1 MTTPPLPESP
11 VLRVRLDYAQA
22 DAALAGNRF
31 YIGYTGSAPTPGNC
45 ATLAS
50 DVAAAWVSA
59 VADLVYV
66 DYALTEVDV
75 LDITTLTGAS
85 GQWTGDNAGGST
97 GTQIPA
103 SAASNCEF
111 GIARRYRGG
120 KPRIYWPAP
129 SASNMLD
136 AGHWTEDFTGIIG
149 SATTAFFAAIAALD
163 IGAMGVLSHVNVS
176 YYDGFTNVTNSSGRT
191 RAAPKYRT
199 AALVE
204 PVESYIP
211 KAEISS
217 QRRRRVATAY

>member
-1 MTTPPLPESP
+1 MTTPPLPESS
-11 VLRVRLDYAQA
+11 VLRVRLDYTQN
-22 DAALAGNRF
+22 DASLAGNRF
-31 YIGYTGSAPTPGNC
+31 YIGYTGSAPTAGNC
-45 ATLAS
+45 TTLAA
-50 DVAAAWVSA
+50 DIEAAWVASI
-59 VADLVYV
+59 ADLVFE

-75 LDITTLTGAS
+75 LDITTVTGAS
-85 GQWTGDNAGGST
+85 GQWTGSEAGGST

-120 KPRIYWPAP
+120 KPRLYWPGP

-136 AGHWTEDFTGIIG
+136 AGHWTTSFVDSLG
-149 SATTAFFAAIAALD
+149 SGTTAFFAAIAALD

-199 AALVE
+199 SALVE
-204 PVESYIP
+204 PVQSYIP

-217 QRRRRVATAY
+217 QRRRRVATSY